1 MIVEGVEVS
10 GGSPERQVSPD
21 RRSMVAV
28 EELRRAFEL
37 VEVSTPGFSDTFLH
51 CIITQLQRGYV
62 YYNYIWITFNII
74 NNFHKSTELCDGF
87 HGELHSYFLRYN
99 NCIHNNYMYM

>member
-37 VEVSTPGFSDTFLH
+37 VEVSTPGFSDTFLR

-62 YYNYIWITFNII
+62 YYMN
-74 NNFHKSTELCDGF
+74 E
-87 HGELHSYFLRYN
+87 
-99 NCIHNNYMYM
+99 M

>member
-37 VEVSTPGFSDTFLH
+37 VEVSTPGFSDTFLR

-62 YYNYIWITFNII
+62 YYMNKILILLII
-74 NNFHKSTELCDGF
+74 LINQQSFVMDFVERTALLFSQ
-87 HGELHSYFLRYN
+87 
-99 NCIHNNYMYM
+99 I